1 MTWRS
6 NGTTPRENTPYVVAG
21 QKETRQLE
29 TLHDFK
35 VEMTHTNGQVGKHA
49 EFRLSSRV
57 SKRGSW
63 MVKEQW
69 KMI

>member
-1 MTWRS
+1 MAQRREETS
-6 NGTTPRENTPYVVAG
+6 GTADTPYVVAG

-49 EFRLSSRV
+49 KLRLSSRV
-57 SKRGSW
+57 SKCGSL
-63 MVKEQW
+63 MGKEQW